1 MRRVSWHT
9 IHQKNFKSTHS
20 LHNEN
25 LFLICTLLCYFAFSS
40 IIASAQD
47 STLNPVKVPAIII
60 DGDTVPYV
68 ALPNVTVTGEI
79 DPQAIKRMQ
88 EYYRFRFNVIK
99 MYPYA
104 KLAAAKLKEI
114 NDNMAV
120 LNSKHDRKKYLK
132 EADAQLKKDFEET
145 VKNFSEKQGDI
156 LIKLIDRETGNT
168 SYQLVKE
175 LKGSFNAFVWQT
187 AAKLFGHNLK
197 DVYDPQGEDKNIEAI
212 VKQIEAGQIN

>member
-1 MRRVSWHT
+1 MKT
-9 IHQKNFKSTHS
+9 ILSVIAYLFCSS
-20 LHNEN
+20 LLAN
-25 LFLICTLLCYFAFSS
+25 
-40 IIASAQD
+40 AQD
-47 STLNPVKVPAIII
+47 TTLNPIKVPAIIV

-68 ALPNVTVTGEI
+68 ALSNVTITGVLDAE
-79 DPQAIKRMQ
+79 AIKKLQ
-88 EYYRFRFNVIK
+88 EYYRLRFNVFK

-104 KLAAAKLKEI
+104 KLAAIKLKEI
-114 NDNMAV
+114 NNQLAALD
-120 LNSKHDRKKYLK
+120 SKRDKKKFLK
-132 EADAQLKKDFEET
+132 EADEQLKKDFEET

-187 AAKLFGHNLK
+187 AARLFGHNLK

-212 VKQIEAGQIN
+212 VLQIEAG